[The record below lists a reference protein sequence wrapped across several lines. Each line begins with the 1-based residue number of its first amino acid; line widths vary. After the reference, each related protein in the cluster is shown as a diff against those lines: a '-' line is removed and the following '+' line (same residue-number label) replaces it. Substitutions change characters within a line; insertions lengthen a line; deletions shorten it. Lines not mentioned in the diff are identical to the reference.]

1 MTRHPGRGQDAYHR
15 SAIATASKPQTTML
29 GCGVRAAVLLAFFLS
44 GASSLLFESLWTRE
58 LTLIFGS
65 TTLAI
70 STVLATFMGGLGLG
84 SWLVGRRADKF
95 RDPLRA
101 YALVEG
107 GVGVYALL
115 VPVIL
120 AGYPAL
126 ARGLY
131 HTLGDHYVALSLG
144 RFVAAALL
152 LGVPTTLMGATLPL
166 LARHFIQQP
175 WHMKRIGLRLGT
187 LYATN
192 TLGALAGAF
201 VAGFV

>member
-1 MTRHPGRGQDAYHR
+1 
-15 SAIATASKPQTTML
+15 
-29 GCGVRAAVLLAFFLS
+29 
-44 GASSLLFESLWTRE
+44 
-58 LTLIFGS
+58 
-65 TTLAI
+65 
-70 STVLATFMGGLGLG
+70 
-84 SWLVGRRADKF
+84 
-95 RDPLRA
+95 

-131 HTLGDHYVALSLG
+131 GAMGDHYVALSLG

-152 LGVPTTLMGATLPL
+152 LGLPTTLMGATLPL

-175 WHMKRIGLRLGT
+175 WQMRRIGLRLGT
-187 LYATN
+187 LYAVN
-192 TLGALAGAF
+192 TFGALVGAF
-201 VAGFV
+201 VAGFVLLPLVGVRATNYTAAAINLGLCAFVLTLARSRLEGLKIDKPLEQLAD